1 LWSETQRRRALV
13 IAALAIALTWL
24 GLPEY
29 RDRGPSGPPLEWRH
43 DLDLALTEA
52 TAYGVPAILS
62 FDADW
67 CSVCERLDRNTLQD
81 PAVASE
87 LDRFVRVRI
96 DASRRTPETDA
107 LLHEYGA
114 LALPALI
121 FVSGNGE
128 VLPSPRVLGFVEP
141 DHLLPL
147 LQSVH

>member
-1 LWSETQRRRALV
+1 M
-13 IAALAIALTWL
+13 IAGLAIALTWL

-29 RDRGPSGPPLEWRH
+29 GDRGRSGPPLEWRT
-43 DLDLALTEA
+43 DLELALTEA
-52 TAYGVPAILS
+52 TAYGLPAILS

-67 CSVCERLDRNTLQD
+67 CSVCDRLDHDTLRD

-96 DASRRTPETDA
+96 DASRRTPEIDA

-121 FVSGNGE
+121 FVSGDGE
-128 VLPSPRVLGFVEP
+128 VLPSPRILGFVEP
-141 DHLLPL
+141 ADLLPL
-147 LQSVH
+147 LQDVH